1 MNGIRKSM
9 AVVTSVLLLGSIAAC
24 GSNKE
29 TVANDKAEIQSEAE
43 DAIKGP
49 IPKAV
54 RNR

>member
-9 AVVTSVLLLGSIAAC
+9 AVVTSVLLIGSIADC

-29 TVANDKAEIQSEAE
+29 TSANEKDEIQSEAE

>member
-9 AVVTSVLLLGSIAAC
+9 AVVTSVLLLGSIAAY

-29 TVANDKAEIQSEAE
+29 TAANDKAEIQSEAE